1 MHHALQS
8 MHDETMYR
16 RSYISCMSVGV
27 GTWWRG
33 GTMGMYISYRINA
46 NVHTNAYIS
55 YHINANVY
63 IISYQCEYTCY
74 IISMRIY
81 ISYRINANVHIISY
95 RINGNVQGIRMHPT
109 TNNKHSMMHRT
120 SWITYTLLQ
129 KCGVRVNSC
138 HEGEIGYVHAFTS
151 CSFTMGYMGG
161 VGLESMHRTRLHY
174 NNI

>member
-27 GTWWRG
+27 GAWWRG

-46 NVHTNAYIS
+46 NVHT
-55 YHINANVY
+55 
-63 IISYQCEYTCY
+63 ISYQCECTYQ
-74 IISMRIY
+74 
-81 ISYRINANVHIISY
+81 SYRINA
-95 RINGNVQGIRMHPT
+95 NVQGIRMHPA

-138 HEGEIGYVHAFTS
+138 HEGRIRIHFLFRQNGLYGWGGVRVHAPNTIALQQHVMHS
-151 CSFTMGYMGG
+151 RSYAHYM
-161 VGLESMHRTRLHY
+161 RL
-174 NNI
+174 